1 METVRSDDDVRRLE
15 LRLAGLRWIVAA
27 FGAAQVGFAIR
38 DRTVDPGYVLPLGV
52 ALVMGLAIG
61 NVAIA
66 SAAERAE
73 AGQLRTVGI
82 AAFALD
88 TIVIL
93 GLVWLAT
100 DGPADPV
107 WVVGYLVPLEG
118 AARWGLPGAAIG
130 ALAFLA
136 GQLLPAIGV
145 AAAPAAAKVGAP
157 AIAFRAGMALVVGAV
172 AGSFASL
179 SRREAALADRRAR
192 DAEAAA
198 VRAEASAERE
208 GQARGEVAVFHAAAL
223 LEPDLERLAPTL
235 QPTADSIAQELGC
248 EALGILV
255 RDRGVVGE
263 VGFVAFGVHGNPGYL
278 RGDRL
283 FPASSSIARAALE
296 GSPTVLRSD
305 AIAPMLVRGEVVGAI
320 HERTDPLTGPDA
332 DRLELLTGLA
342 DQLGLV
348 LESARLRADQLATVQ
363 RLEELDEM
371 KSDFVAITSHELRT
385 PLSGIR
391 GFVDML
397 LRRGDD
403 LTPEQRDEYLGIVLT
418 QADRLIHL
426 VDDLLVVSR
435 VEAGKLTLEPSELEI
450 RPLLRQV
457 TDGLGGSSVRIVI
470 EDGTDAPARMVA
482 DPNRLVQVLTN
493 LLHNAVKFSPA
504 DANVT
509 LRWRMPVEGTV
520 AFDVIDHGPGIPAT
534 DLDRIFERFQQRE
547 SSMTHTEGFG
557 LGLYITKLLTEAMG
571 GWIDV
576 ASSVGEGST
585 FTVTLPS
592 ARNLPEPARPPA
604 AARAD

>member
-1 METVRSDDDVRRLE
+1 
-15 LRLAGLRWIVAA
+15 
-27 FGAAQVGFAIR
+27 
-38 DRTVDPGYVLPLGV
+38 
-52 ALVMGLAIG
+52 
-61 NVAIA
+61 
-66 SAAERAE
+66 
-73 AGQLRTVGI
+73 
-82 AAFALD
+82 
-88 TIVIL
+88 
-93 GLVWLAT
+93 
-100 DGPADPV
+100 
-107 WVVGYLVPLEG
+107 
-118 AARWGLPGAAIG
+118 
-130 ALAFLA
+130 
-136 GQLLPAIGV
+136 
-145 AAAPAAAKVGAP
+145 
-157 AIAFRAGMALVVGAV
+157 
-172 AGSFASL
+172 
-179 SRREAALADRRAR
+179 
-192 DAEAAA
+192 
-198 VRAEASAERE
+198 
-208 GQARGEVAVFHAAAL
+208 
-223 LEPDLERLAPTL
+223 
-235 QPTADSIAQELGC
+235 
-248 EALGILV
+248 
-255 RDRGVVGE
+255 
-263 VGFVAFGVHGNPGYL
+263 
-278 RGDRL
+278 
-283 FPASSSIARAALE
+283 
-296 GSPTVLRSD
+296 
-305 AIAPMLVRGEVVGAI
+305 
-320 HERTDPLTGPDA
+320 
-332 DRLELLTGLA
+332 
-342 DQLGLV
+342 V

-457 TDGLGGSSVRIVI
+457 TDGLGSTSVRIVI

-509 LRWRMPVEGTV
+509 LRWRTPVEGTI
-520 AFDVIDHGPGIPAT
+520 AFDVIDRGPGIPAA
-534 DLDRIFERFQQRE
+534 DLERIFERFQQRE

-576 ASSVGEGST
+576 TSSVGEGST

-592 ARNLPEPARPPA
+592 ARNLLEPARPPA